1 MATLIDDFTT
11 GPHEI
16 KLDDNTPEDR
26 IERHGEMLGGNRRTV
41 AGLDVR
47 RNHGQPAF
55 LGIGGTGVSDG
66 EPRGLNL
73 TLPVDAPA
81 TLGVFYGERGG
92 ILVDWSQAQT
102 MQIDVASY
110 TSFLPTTF
118 TVAVMS
124 DDGGRSKWEGSFIAP
139 PEARVVTL
147 RFKDVNPETTGA
159 NLQRIRQIDFSFAF
173 NGSIRMRSFKVV

>member
-11 GPHEI
+11 GAHDI
-16 KLDDNTPEDR
+16 DLTDDRPENR
-26 IERHGEMLGGNRRTV
+26 IERPGEMLGGNRRTV
-41 AGLDVR
+41 VGLDVR

-55 LGIGGTGVSDG
+55 LGIGGPGVSDG
-66 EPRGLNL
+66 EPQGLNL

-81 TLGVFYGERGG
+81 TLAVFYGERGG

-102 MQIDVASY
+102 MQIDVAY

-124 DDGGRSKWEGSFIAP
+124 DDGGRSKWGGSFTAP
-139 PEARVVTL
+139 PEDRVVTL
-147 RFKDVNPETTGA
+147 LFEDLNPETKGA

-173 NGSIRMRSFKVV
+173 NGSVRIRSFKVV